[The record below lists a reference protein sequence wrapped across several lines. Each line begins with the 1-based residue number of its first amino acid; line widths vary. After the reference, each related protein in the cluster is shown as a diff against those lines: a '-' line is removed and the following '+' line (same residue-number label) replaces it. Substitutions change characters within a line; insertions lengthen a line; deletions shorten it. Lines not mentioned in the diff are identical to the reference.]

1 VNVSHLKVGLRPYQ
15 ADDAPLLY
23 EAASESIAD
32 IYPWMP
38 WGHPGYAL
46 EESEQWVQ
54 ICLTDREAKRA
65 YDFVVHDQ
73 ETGKFL
79 GAVALNQ
86 IHPFHQFANLGYW
99 ERSSCAGQ
107 GIAVTAVRMCARFG
121 FEELRLKRIEIVT
134 AVGNRRSQRVAEKSG
149 ATREGILRNRL
160 KVGDVWQD
168 AMMFSLVPEDFEAV
182 LV

>member
-1 VNVSHLKVGLRPYQ
+1 VTYFKVGLRPYQ

-23 EAASESIAD
+23 DAASESIAD

-38 WGHPGYAL
+38 WCHPGYTLA
-46 EESEQWVQ
+46 ESEQWVP
-54 ICLTDREAKRA
+54 ICIADREAKRA
-65 YDFVVHDQ
+65 FDFVVYDQ

-99 ERSSCAGQ
+99 VRSRCAEY
-107 GIAVTAVRMCARFG
+107 GIAVTATRMCARFG
-121 FEELRLKRIEIVT
+121 FEELGLKRIEIV
-134 AVGNRRSQRVAEKSG
+134 AAMGNRRSQRVAEKAG
-149 ATREGILRNRL
+149 AMREGILRSRL
-160 KVGDVWQD
+160 KIGDVWHD
-168 AMMFSLVPEDFEAV
+168 AVMFSLVPDDLKAM